1 VSLPEVSLPP
11 VSPLAL
17 APRVAETLGPLE
29 RLETL
34 CDPGSLQLVRPAVVS
49 RRLGSRAVAGD
60 GVVGATGRVDGRPI
74 ACFAQDPAFLGGS
87 LGEVHADTICRV
99 MALAGQAQIPLVG
112 FVESAG
118 ARLQEGVAALCGYG
132 RIFHAHTQLSGVVPQ
147 ISVICGASAGGG
159 SYAPALTDFVV
170 MTRRASMFLTGP
182 GIVREV
188 TGEDVDAT
196 TLGGPRVHDRNGV
209 CQIVCDDDVD
219 AAWAVRDLLDHL
231 PQHAGASANRWPSA
245 APGAGLPDAAVPA
258 QKRQVYDVRDVARTL
273 VDGGRLLEVN
283 GRWARN
289 MVTAMARIDGRSVG
303 VVANNPRYLGGVMD
317 ADSATK
323 AARFVRTCD
332 LFGLALLVLVDTPGF
347 LPGTRQEAGG
357 VIRHGAKLV
366 HAFAAA
372 SVPRITV
379 VLRKAFGGAFIAMNS
394 RDLGADLV
402 LAWPGA
408 ELGVMGPLQAV
419 DLVHRREIAAAADP
433 VQARERFASAYA
445 DEHLTAAAAAAEG
458 VIDEIVAPAQTRPR
472 VIAALETLATPRRPF
487 RPNRNIPL

>member
-1 VSLPEVSLPP
+1 VSTLK
-11 VSPLAL
+11 L
-17 APRVAETLGPLE
+17 APRPAETLGPME

-34 CDPGSLQLVRPAVVS
+34 CDPGSIQLVRGDVLS
-49 RRLGSRAVAGD
+49 RRMGTRATAGD
-60 GVVGATGRVDGRPI
+60 GVIAATGRVDGRSI
-74 ACFAQDPAFLGGS
+74 ACFAQDPRYLGGS
-87 LGEVHADTICRV
+87 LGEAHADTICRV
-99 MALAGQAQIPLVG
+99 MALAGQAQIPIVG

-132 RIFHAHTQLSGVVPQ
+132 RIFRAHTQLSGVVPQ

-170 MTRRASMFLTGP
+170 MTKRASMFLTGP

-188 TGEDVDAT
+188 TGEEVDAT
-196 TLGGPRVHDRNGV
+196 TLGGPKVHDRNGV
-209 CQIVCDDDVD
+209 CQIVCEDDVE
-219 AAWAVRDLLDHL
+219 AAWTVRDLLDHL
-231 PQHAGASANRWPSA
+231 PQHAGIAPNRWPA
-245 APGAGLPDAAVPA
+245 AEPRPGLPDGPMPA
-258 QKRQVYDVRDVARTL
+258 ENRKVYDVRDVARTL

-289 MVTAMARIDGRSVG
+289 VTTALARIDGRAVG
-303 VVANNPRYLGGVMD
+303 VIANNPRYLGGVLD
-317 ADSATK
+317 AESATK

-332 LFGLALLVLVDTPGF
+332 LFGLPLLVLVDTPGF
-347 LPGTRQEAGG
+347 LPGTKQEYGG

-402 LAWPGA
+402 LAWPRA
-408 ELGVMGPLQAV
+408 EIGVMGPKQAV
-419 DLVHRREIAAAADP
+419 DLVHRREIAAADDP
-433 VQARERFASAYA
+433 AAARERLANAYA
-445 DEHLTAAAAAAEG
+445 AEHLTAASAAAEG
-458 VIDEIVAPAQTRPR
+458 VIDEIVPPSETRLR
-472 VIAALETLATPRRPF
+472 LVAALETLAASKRPF
-487 RPNRNIPL
+487 RPARNIPL